1 MLKLS
6 KKFINTLI
14 FCSIFWGGFVCVCRA
29 ECVKPSS
36 LEEGDCEENKSTMY
50 YSVLKAG
57 YHSNAGNAGKALKSF
72 NSAFEMQPSI
82 YIYEPYLKLLFE
94 MGNLKKVIDI
104 YSKNTKKFET
114 KFKNNMDFWIVIAQA
129 LLVSNKDDEA
139 GKIFGDLIKNFPDN
153 EQVAYYH
160 TMSMLKNNQL
170 DKALTFL
177 NDCLN
182 KPIFKQ
188 KFFLFYFLRS
198 KIYLQKSRHELA
210 LKDIEKSLQLFP
222 SFDRG
227 WLIKSMLM
235 EQQGKVNEAIKG
247 YMQFLSIV
255 GRDEMVE
262 KQVIQLLFNQKR
274 YDDAAKDLKKLKGDT
289 PEYYFNLA
297 LIEFNSGRL
306 PQALKM
312 VNTCLSRSPLIS
324 TARLLKIDILL
335 SMKEFKGCLKFME
348 EWLSQKTLDNA
359 AISTLMLL
367 RKTPITIQNVTKL
380 LENVV
385 AKNKYHIVLLAA
397 LADLYIEQK
406 LFDKGLAYYK
416 QIQDLTPN
424 QELKSK
430 VLFHMAYVHFSNDQI
445 SQAEDVLN
453 KAISD
458 KKNLV
463 DPQSYNL
470 LAYIQAK
477 QKKDLTKAED
487 MINKALESDKYSPVF
502 LDTKGFVY
510 LQKEQYNKALELFER
525 ASTISPG
532 NLDIISHIE
541 QAKSLII
548 SQAQTVAKK

>member
-1 MLKLS
+1 MFKIS
-6 KKFINTLI
+6 KKFIFTLI
-14 FCSIFWGGFVCVCRA
+14 FCGIFVGGLACVSKA
-29 ECVKPSS
+29 ECVKLSS
-36 LEEGDCEENKSTMY
+36 LEDGDSDENKSTMY
-50 YSVLKAG
+50 YNVLKAG
-57 YHSNAGNAGKALKSF
+57 YYSHAGNACKAIKSF
-72 NSAFEMQPSI
+72 NSAFEMQPPI

-104 YSKNTKKFET
+104 YSKNTKKFEA
-114 KFKNNMDFWIVIAQA
+114 KFKNNLDFWVVIAQA
-129 LLVSNKDDEA
+129 LLVSNKDTEA

-160 TMSMLKNNQL
+160 TMSMLKSNQL

-210 LKDIEKSLQLFP
+210 LKDIEKSLKLFP

-227 WLIKSMLM
+227 WLIQSMLM
-235 EQQGKVNEAIKG
+235 EHQGKVAEAING
-247 YMQFLSIV
+247 YMQFLNIV

-274 YDDAAKDLKKLKGDT
+274 YDDAAKYLKKLKGDT

-306 PQALKM
+306 PQALKV
-312 VNTCLSRSPLIS
+312 VNTCLARSPLIS
-324 TARLLKIDILL
+324 PARLLKIDILL
-335 SMKEFKGCLKFME
+335 SMNNFKGCLKFME
-348 EWLSQKTLDNA
+348 EWLSQKTLDTA
-359 AISTLMLL
+359 AINTLMLL
-367 RKTPITIQNVTKL
+367 RKTPIQIQNVTKL

-385 AKNKYHIVLLAA
+385 AKNKYHIGLLAA

-406 LFDKGLAYYK
+406 LFKKGVDYYK
-416 QIQDLTPN
+416 QIHDLTPN

-430 VLFHMAYVHFSNDQI
+430 VMFQMAYVHFSNDQLN
-445 SQAEDVLN
+445 QAKDVLN
-453 KAISD
+453 KAIND
-458 KKNLV
+458 KNSLV

-470 LAYIQAK
+470 IAYIQAK
-477 QKKDLTKAED
+477 QKKDLNKAEE

-510 LQKEQYNKALELFER
+510 LQKGLHHKALELFER

-532 NLDIISHIE
+532 NLDIINHVE
-541 QAKSLII
+541 QAKSLIV
-548 SQAQTVAKK
+548 SQAQIVAK